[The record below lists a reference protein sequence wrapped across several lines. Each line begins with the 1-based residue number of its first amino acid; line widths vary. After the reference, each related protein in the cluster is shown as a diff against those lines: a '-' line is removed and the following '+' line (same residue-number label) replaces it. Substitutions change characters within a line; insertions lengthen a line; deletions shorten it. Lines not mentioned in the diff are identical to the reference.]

1 MEKKVNNVVA
11 CANETVEHAN
21 KRLAEITAEGFPFAF
36 EEVKMSV
43 RTACAGVYI
52 YSGSTPI
59 CAVYRKG
66 DGDVIRQ
73 VKEAIWTT
81 VDATKVAVER
91 RAGLRAEADDLANDS
106 DQREK
111 AKNALIAAG
120 LSTDMIDDGI
130 NADAAKAVA
139 KAATEAVKEA
149 NSGLFLVMGG
159 CIPLKEAKMHVKAY
173 SGGIV
178 VLAGGKPC
186 LVTRYPKLFNAKGIS
201 RMTSFIRAEISA
213 LNESRRRY
221 FAEVNEIA
229 AKAEQISRE
238 AWRSEKVVVAM

>member
-1 MEKKVNNVVA
+1 MKKNNNEVA
-11 CANETVEHAN
+11 IANETVEHAN
-21 KRLAEITAEGFPFAF
+21 KRLMEITEKGFPFTF
-36 EEVKMSV
+36 EEVKMSLRV
-43 RTACAGVYI
+43 DSAGIYI
-52 YSGSTPI
+52 YSGATPV

-66 DGDVIRQ
+66 DGDVIHQ
-73 VKEAIWTT
+73 IKEAIWTT

-91 RAGLRAEADDLANDS
+91 RAGLKAEAEAMANDS

-111 AKNALIAAG
+111 ARTALLAAG
-120 LSTDMIDDGI
+120 LSTDMIDDVD
-130 NADAAKAVA
+130 ADAAKAVA

-173 SGGIV
+173 STGVV

-186 LVTRYPKLFNAKGIS
+186 LVTRYPRVFNAKGIA